1 MAFTGTICRF
11 TISYLDM
18 YDDLLLKEHVP
29 RKSRND
35 LKEVNAWNMTVWN
48 IMVKVQ

>member
-1 MAFTGTICRF
+1 MAFTGTLCRF
-11 TISYLDM
+11 TISYLYM

-48 IMVKVQ
+48 IMVKVH